1 MNLLKNLLR
10 RGHDRGD
17 LHALYG
23 AIIDEARQPG
33 WYRDGGVADSVDGRF
48 EMVST
53 ILAFVLMRLE
63 QLGEAA
69 QLPSAQLAEVFVEDM
84 DGQMREIGIG
94 DVIVGKHI
102 GKMMAT
108 LGGKLGAY
116 REALAEGTS
125 LDEALVRNLYRGDA
139 PDAVALGTVRN
150 GLLALH
156 EALGFVPLGTLLAGK
171 LRLT

>member
-10 RGHDRGD
+10 RGHDRD
-17 LHALYG
+17 ELRALYG

-69 QLPSAQLAEVFVEDM
+69 QLPSAQLAEVFVDDM

-116 REALAEGTS
+116 RTVLAEGTS

-150 GLLALH
+150 GLLALN
-156 EALGFVPLGTLLAGK
+156 EALGFVPLETLLAGK

>member
-10 RGHDRGD
+10 RGHDRD
-17 LHALYG
+17 ELRALYG

-69 QLPSAQLAEVFVEDM
+69 QLPSAQLAEVFVDDM

-116 REALAEGTS
+116 RAALAEGTS
-125 LDEALVRNLYRGDA
+125 LDAALVRNLYRGDA

-156 EALGFVPLGTLLAGK
+156 EALGFVPLETLLAGK
-171 LRLT
+171 LRLI

>member
-10 RGHDRGD
+10 RGHDRDD
-17 LHALYG
+17 LRPLYG

-102 GKMMAT
+102 GKMMGT
-108 LGGKLGAY
+108 LGGKLGTY

-156 EALGFVPLGTLLAGK
+156 EALGFVPLETLLAGK